1 MYGGLFYLICLEDL
15 TIYDVNNIIAPLA
28 LLPVKSDNSN
38 SISGSLNVYFITGFS
53 DGVPLSRLSSIL
65 TNQPWQHRR
74 YKSSLHKSTS
84 AECKSLVVWGT
95 NLTTQVGTVY
105 LALPL
110 LFAFVI
116 LVPGVL
122 LGFDAIIGDF
132 SLSAIFPFF
141 SFSRREI
148 PGSRNYSFYVRN
160 YSSNSLVVPVKIYAN
175 ADIQKSQILTEN
187 KGKSGV
193 YRGVNLKNGQSYI
206 GSSVT
211 LPKRLGKYSTISFL
225 ESTTKKARSI
235 ICSALLKNG
244 YSGFSLEILEYCE
257 PSEVIA
263 REQYYLERLNPEYNI
278 LKNAGSPLGRKHSEE
293 TKAKM
298 SAANQGRTHTEET
311 ITKIWT
317 VERKAQHLEHLKKY
331 NSSSEHQERLL
342 KYSQSKA
349 LRIEVLDILTN
360 QITVYPSMSEAG
372 SSIGCSKVAVHL
384 AIKNLKEKGVT
395 RLIKKRYSGKP
406 IDDKS

>member
-1 MYGGLFYLICLEDL
+1 MIFVVRGMVGSLFYFICLEGF
-15 TIYDVNNIIAPLA
+15 TVYDVNIISAPLA

-95 NLTTQVGTVY
+95 NLTTQVGTFWFVF

-148 PGSRNYSFYVRN
+148 PGGRNYSFYVRN

-175 ADIQKSQILTEN
+175 ADIQKSQILREN

-193 YRGVNLKNGQSYI
+193 YRWVNLKNGKSYI

-263 REQYYLERLNPEYNI
+263 REQYYLERLNPEYN
-278 LKNAGSPLGRKHSEE
+278 RFF
-293 TKAKM
+293 
-298 SAANQGRTHTEET
+298 
-311 ITKIWT
+311 
-317 VERKAQHLEHLKKY
+317 
-331 NSSSEHQERLL
+331 
-342 KYSQSKA
+342 
-349 LRIEVLDILTN
+349 
-360 QITVYPSMSEAG
+360 
-372 SSIGCSKVAVHL
+372 
-384 AIKNLKEKGVT
+384 
-395 RLIKKRYSGKP
+395 
-406 IDDKS
+406 